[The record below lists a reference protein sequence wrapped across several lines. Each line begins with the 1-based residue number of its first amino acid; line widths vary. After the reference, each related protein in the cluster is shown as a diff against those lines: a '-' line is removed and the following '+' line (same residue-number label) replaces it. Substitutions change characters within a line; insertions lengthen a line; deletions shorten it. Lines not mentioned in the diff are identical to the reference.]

1 MNEDILKRAMFAMPL
16 SPEAQNSGILSG
28 FMDEEPVSPEDEALE
43 EMPVMAR
50 TPQNPEIL
58 MNNLRGDMRSLDARY
73 VELAQM
79 VGEQAAMET
88 PPEVLAMLMG
98 QMGAQ
103 AGTGIGALPQ
113 AQEMMPP
120 GMEGMG
126 QGMGAPGGMEG
137 MAPPMDPGMAGM
149 DPAMMQQG
157 MPDQGMAPPMMPP
170 GMEGMGGP
178 FPSGGAEQAPPQQF
192 ARGGEAR
199 VPEGSAWS
207 SMFTPDGRLRPITDE
222 EIENM
227 PFQPTI
233 GGMVMPTQGIGG
245 AILGGADRLRGGAQA
260 LNQAL
265 GSRFIAPQFTTQAMR
280 GPGGQQLIVQGRE
293 SLRQLPGGQIAQGTG
308 TRLTPGTTLGPMQS
322 PTLTEGL
329 RQGLG
334 TPAGQLGAGVAGGT
348 AAAAAMANLFGPDQQ
363 PVTEEDMALLQGSG
377 LADRIPGMEAP
388 GSLADLVPL
397 TQEEAPTRPT
407 VAETIADRAPTEA
420 IADRPAEAGPATTSE
435 FINRVAEQEKKRT
448 KGDRIRER
456 YEEMSPLYREILGE
470 DADARKQQAL
480 LLLAEAGFR
489 FAGTAK
495 PTMGMALADAVSG
508 IPAGL
513 SALAAQKA
521 EREAKIK
528 SAALSQAVEDIGA
541 EDASARQLQL
551 EMLKGDYRILQ
562 EQAKRT
568 GGAKI
573 TDGGAGLRVSEDRDG
588 SFLGYSVD
596 PNDPTVQRAV
606 TSRFTLTPN
615 NPFVQSLGQAPQA
628 PETDKAERVKLTTTL
643 RDLDD
648 TLALIEGAKSD
659 LSGAYGPGAW
669 YSNFENN
676 MLVPIS
682 PLRPNVAD
690 AKAKSSIDIRLNRIK
705 GNLARVNNSGRI
717 SVQEQQWIDEIL
729 PAKAGTFFQDPEVNA
744 ARFNSLQALVQT
756 QRQQVLAQLGY
767 TTEDLVMSPPA
778 LGTRNDPFAL
788 PADEQG
794 QANMLRFLGGT
805 LGRVDNPDALVYIR
819 TPDGTV
825 RPFKASELRN
835 LGAQ

>member
-1 MNEDILKRAMFAMPL
+1 MNNDIMQRAMFAMPL
-16 SPEAQNSGILSG
+16 SPEAQNSGIMSG
-28 FMDEEPVSPEDEALE
+28 FMDQEEPMSPEDEALE

-103 AGTGIGALPQ
+103 AGAGIGALPQ
-113 AQEMMPP
+113 AQQMMPP
-120 GMEGMG
+120 GMD
-126 QGMGAPGGMEG
+126 QGMGAPGGMEQG
-137 MAPPMDPGMAGM
+137 TPPM

-157 MPDQGMAPPMMPP
+157 MPDQGMQGAPMMPP
-170 GMEGMGGP
+170 GMEGMGP
-178 FPSGGAEQAPPQQF
+178 FPLGGAEQAPPQQF

-199 VPEGSAWS
+199 VRVPEGSAWS
-207 SMFTPDGRLRPITDE
+207 NMFTEEGRLRPITDE
-222 EIENM
+222 EIQNM

-233 GGMVMPTQGIGG
+233 GGMVMPTKSIAGALLSGG
-245 AILGGADRLRGGAQA
+245 EKAGRGASA
-260 LNQAL
+260 LNQYL
-265 GSRFIAPQFTTQAMR
+265 GNRLMAPQFTTQAMK
-280 GPGGQQLIVQGRE
+280 GPGGQQLVGQARE
-293 SLRQLPGGQIAQGTG
+293 SLRMLPGGQIAQGTG
-308 TRLTPGTTLGPMQS
+308 TKLAPMSTLGPMQS
-322 PTLTEGL
+322 PTLT
-329 RQGLG
+329 QGLSQG
-334 TPAGQLGAGVAGGT
+334 FQNLVPSAAGRTGLGMAGVAGGV
-348 AAAAAMANLFGPDQQ
+348 AGIGSMLDDRPI
-363 PVTEEDMALLQGSG
+363 TEEDMAALQGSG
-377 LADRIPGMEAP
+377 LADRIPGQEAP
-388 GSLADLVPL
+388 ATLADIGMPA
-397 TQEEAPTRPT
+397 QEGAAPAADQYVAPT
-407 VAETIADRAPTEA
+407 VADTIAARQEAPAADDTKDFIDRVTEQA
-420 IADRPAEAGPATTSE
+420 
-435 FINRVAEQEKKRT
+435 KKRT

-456 YEEMSPLYREILGE
+456 YDEISPLYKEILGD

-480 LLLAEAGFR
+480 LLLAEAGFK
-489 FAGTAK
+489 FASTAK
-495 PTMGMALADAVSG
+495 PTMGMALASALSG
-508 IPAGL
+508 VPAGL

-521 EREAKIK
+521 DREAKIK

-551 EMLKGDYRILQ
+551 EMLKGDYRLLQ
-562 EQAKRT
+562 EQAKR
-568 GGAKI
+568 GGNVKL
-573 TDGGAGLRVSEDRDG
+573 TDGGAGLRVAENKDG
-588 SFLGYSVD
+588 SFLGYSID
-596 PNDPTVQRAV
+596 PEDPTVKRAV

-615 NPFVQSLGQAPQA
+615 NPFVVSLGQAPQA
-628 PETDKAERVKLTTTL
+628 PETDKGERIKLTTAL

-648 TLALIEGAKSD
+648 TLSLIEGAKTD
-659 LSGAYGPGAW
+659 LAGAYGPGAW

-676 MLVPIS
+676 MLVPVT

-705 GNLARVNNSGRI
+705 GNLARVNNSGRV

-744 ARFNSLQALVQT
+744 ARFNALQALVQT

-767 TTEDLVMSPPA
+767 VTDELVMQAPA
-778 LGTRNDPFAL
+778 LGTKNDPFAL

-805 LGRVDNPDALVYIR
+805 LGRVENPNALVYIR
-819 TPDGTV
+819 TPDGVV
-825 RPFKASELRN
+825 RPFKASELRASI
-835 LGAQ
+835 GGQ